1 MIRTQIYL
9 PKELYQNL
17 NLTAKK
23 ENKTKAQV
31 IREALNEGLKKK
43 RGNAAGAL
51 LELAQLGKKL
61 KLKGPKDL
69 SQNIDKYLY
78 EDD

>member
-23 ENKTKAQV
+23 ESKTRAQV
-31 IREALNEGLKKK
+31 IREALIEGLRKK
-43 RGNAAGAL
+43 RGNAAEAL
-51 LELAQLGKKL
+51 LELASLGKKF

-78 EDD
+78 ENE